1 MLKIDCEGN
10 ELKTINGIQDADWD
24 IIMQL
29 IIEVHDIDG
38 RLDYIIK
45 MLKNKNYVV
54 DVLKEASL
62 EDTSLYNV
70 YARR

>member
-1 MLKIDCEGN
+1 
-10 ELKTINGIQDADWD
+10 
-24 IIMQL
+24 MQL

-38 RLDYIIK
+38 RLDHIIK
-45 MLKNKNYVV
+45 MLKNKNYTV

-62 EDTSLYNV
+62 KDTSLYNV